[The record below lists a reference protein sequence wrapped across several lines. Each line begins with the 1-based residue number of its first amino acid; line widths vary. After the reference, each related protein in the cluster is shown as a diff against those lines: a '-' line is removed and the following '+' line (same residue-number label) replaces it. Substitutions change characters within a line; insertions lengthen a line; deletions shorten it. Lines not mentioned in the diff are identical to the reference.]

1 MEFCS
6 KGGAICTSDLPM
18 KPGVSLS
25 KEDCPSTPEAAAKL
39 RHLRYPQLVGSL
51 LYLVEASRH
60 DLKVAVGNCAK
71 FMSNLGMSHW
81 LAALRIL
88 QFLMKYPKMEVVF
101 EYTEDGEGLIL
112 MYECDSAYADCP
124 DTRRSRYGF
133 LGFLAGGVIV
143 AKTAMFKS
151 VMPSTGAAEQSALA
165 KCTLHT
171 LAARQ
176 YLEEFGFPQWDPT
189 PIGEDNNSALLN
201 SRNPVK
207 SKTQK
212 YLDVYHHITR
222 ENQMEFK
229 TINVYRLPTSQMRA
243 DLMTKNLPKPLFWQ
257 HVINSYNYEPKDYVL
272 NNVHFEV

>member
-1 MEFCS
+1 
-6 KGGAICTSDLPM
+6 
-18 KPGVSLS
+18 
-25 KEDCPSTPEAAAKL
+25 
-39 RHLRYPQLVGSL
+39 
-51 LYLVEASRH
+51 
-60 DLKVAVGNCAK
+60 
-71 FMSNLGMSHW
+71 
-81 LAALRIL
+81 
-88 QFLMKYPKMEVVF
+88 MKYPKMEVVF
-101 EYTEDGEGLIL
+101 EYSEDGEGLIL

-171 LAARQ
+171 LTARQ
-176 YLEEFGFPQWDPT
+176 YLEDFGFPQWDAT
-189 PIGEDNNSALLN
+189 PIGEDNNAALLN

-212 YLDVYHHITR
+212 HLDVYHHITR

-229 TINVYRLPTSQMRA
+229 TINVYRLPTDRMRA
-243 DLMTKNLPKPLFWQ
+243 DLMTKNLPKPTFWR
-257 HVINSYNYEPKDYVL
+257 HVINSYNYEPKDYSV
-272 NNVHFEV
+272 NGIHFQA